1 MLQRLAACAVGVTV
15 LYGPMAVQATPFQPV
30 AANIDSRAPAS
41 LQSALAEA
49 WRRHPDST
57 AIDARIVAA
66 RARLTAAGRPIYN
79 PEAEFA
85 ADDNGP
91 DRTLTGGIKLTL
103 DLGGKRGA
111 RRDAASARLN
121 LSEMQARIVRRDFAR
136 RWLASLADVLS
147 SRERLRIGER
157 RLDAVRRFADIAKKQ
172 FAAQDISGLERDLAQ
187 LALDEA
193 LAEQSTLVSE
203 QADAQARF
211 RAVGGDPDS
220 TMLAALPT
228 TQLPDRVP
236 ATTDIAR
243 LPDLQAAQAEALA
256 VQREIAVA
264 KKNRIADP
272 TVGIRAGTIQY
283 DGRRRDRVAG
293 ISVSFPLHVRNSYR
307 AEVSAAEADAAV
319 ADAEVAR
326 LRLQLEA
333 DQRSAIAGYAAARS
347 AWTQWSS
354 SRGTDGD
361 RRGALLEKLLRGGD
375 ISPSDFLL
383 QLRQTLDTQLA
394 GAALE
399 ARVWRS
405 WTDSLAATGQLERWA
420 GLVATP

>member
-1 MLQRLAACAVGVTV
+1 MLHRLAACAVGVVV
-15 LYGPMAVQATPFQPV
+15 LYGPVAVQAAPSQPV
-30 AANIDSRAPAS
+30 AANIDSRAPAP
-41 LQSALAEA
+41 LQSALADA
-49 WRRHPDST
+49 WRRHPDSA
-57 AIDARIVAA
+57 AIDARMAAA
-66 RARLTAAGRPIYN
+66 RARLTAAGQPIYN
-79 PEAEFA
+79 PEAEFT
-85 ADDNGP
+85 ADDEGP
-91 DRTLTGGIKLTL
+91 DRTLTGGVKLTL

-111 RRDAASARLN
+111 RRDAASARLDV
-121 LSEMQARIVRRDFAR
+121 SQAQARITRRDFAR
-136 RWLASLADVLS
+136 RWLTSLADVLS
-147 SRERLRIGER
+147 SRERLQIGER

-203 QADAQARF
+203 QAEARARF

-220 TMLAALPT
+220 VALAALPT
-228 TQLPDRVP
+228 AQLPERVP
-236 ATTDIAR
+236 ATTDVTR
-243 LPDLQAAQAEALA
+243 LPDLLALQAEAQAAQRDI
-256 VQREIAVA
+256 VVA

-272 TVGIRAGTIQY
+272 TVGLHTGTIQF

-293 ISVSFPLHVRNSYR
+293 ISVSIPLHVRNSYR

-319 ADAEVAR
+319 AEAEVAR

-333 DQRSAIAGYAAARS
+333 DQRSAIDGYVAARS
-347 AWTQWSS
+347 AWAQWSS
-354 SRGTDGD
+354 SRGTNSD
-361 RRGALLEKLLRGGD
+361 RRSALLEKLLRGGD

-399 ARVWRS
+399 ARVWRN
-405 WTDSLAATGQLERWA
+405 WTDTLAATGQLERWA
-420 GLVATP
+420 GLEATP

>member
-1 MLQRLAACAVGVTV
+1 MLQRLAACAVGVAV
-15 LYGPMAVQATPFQPV
+15 LHGPMAVQAAPFQPV
-30 AANIDSRAPAS
+30 AANIDSRAPTS

-49 WRRHPDST
+49 WRRHP
-57 AIDARIVAA
+57 AVAAADARIAA
-66 RARLTAAGRPIYN
+66 SRARLTAAGRPVYN

-85 ADDNGP
+85 ADDEGP
-91 DRTLTGGIKLTL
+91 DRTLTGGMRLTL

-111 RRDAASARLN
+111 RRDAAAARLIR
-121 LSEMQARIVRRDFAR
+121 SEAQARLTRRDFAR
-136 RWLASLADVLS
+136 QWITALADVS
-147 SRERLRIGER
+147 STRERVRIGER
-157 RLDAVRRFADIAKKQ
+157 RLDAVRRFAEIAKKQ

-203 QADAQARF
+203 QAEAQARF

-220 TMLAALPT
+220 TMLATLPT
-228 TQLPDRVP
+228 TQLPDRIP
-236 ATTDIAR
+236 AATDIAR
-243 LPDLQAAQAEALA
+243 LPDLQAAQADMLA
-256 VQREIAVA
+256 AQREIVVA

-272 TVGIRAGTIQY
+272 TVGIRAGTIRY

-293 ISVSFPLHVRNSYR
+293 ISVSIPLHVRNSYR
-307 AEVSAAEADAAV
+307 ADVSAAEADATAAE
-319 ADAEVAR
+319 ADVAR

-347 AWTQWSS
+347 AWTQWSA

-383 QLRQTLDTQLA
+383 QLRQNLDTQLA

-405 WTDSLAATGQLERWA
+405 WADSLAATGQLERWA
-420 GLVATP
+420 GLEATP